1 MIALSLAVLAVLAVS
16 FTCSVMEA
24 SFLSVTPSY
33 ILLLQ
38 QEGRR
43 SGRLLAAQK
52 AELERSIAAILALNT
67 IANTAGAS
75 VVGAMALHI
84 FGDRWIALFSGVF
97 TVLVLVISEII
108 PKTIGATHWKRLMPV
123 LAYPLAAMRV
133 VLGPLVLLTSLVARL
148 FSPRSR
154 QQTVSRAELE
164 IMAGIGKREG
174 ALREDEY
181 RMVSRV
187 IRLNRVS
194 VREVMTPRTK
204 IVAAPETAT
213 LAELEELIL
222 SSNHSRIPL
231 YRESIDQIVGI
242 VSERD
247 VWKSLRDGATSLD
260 GVVRPPKF
268 VPSSKPIEELT
279 REMREERSRIAV
291 VADEYGGTAGLVTL
305 ADLIEEVVGEFRDEH
320 ENAQSDF
327 QTVQDGWLVAG
338 HLPLHMVA
346 ERLSIDLPV
355 DDYDTVGGFVFGQL
369 GRLPAVDDEVF
380 WSRACFRVI
389 GMDGRRIA
397 RLAIRITPESSV
409 EEGGD

>member
-1 MIALSLAVLAVLAVS
+1 M
-16 FTCSVMEA
+16 
-24 SFLSVTPSY
+24 
-33 ILLLQ
+33 
-38 QEGRR
+38 G
-43 SGRLLAAQK
+43 
-52 AELERSIAAILALNT
+52 
-67 IANTAGAS
+67 
-75 VVGAMALHI
+75 
-84 FGDRWIALFSGVF
+84 
-97 TVLVLVISEII
+97 
-108 PKTIGATHWKRLMPV
+108 
-123 LAYPLAAMRV
+123 
-133 VLGPLVLLTSLVARL
+133 
-148 FSPRSR
+148 
-154 QQTVSRAELE
+154 
-164 IMAGIGKREG
+164 
-174 ALREDEY
+174 
-181 RMVSRV
+181 
-187 IRLNRVS
+187 
-194 VREVMTPRTK
+194 
-204 IVAAPETAT
+204 
-213 LAELEELIL
+213 
-222 SSNHSRIPL
+222 
-231 YRESIDQIVGI
+231 
-242 VSERD
+242 
-247 VWKSLRDGATSLD
+247 LRDGATSLD

-409 EEGGD
+409 EEGD